1 MPYEL
6 QIKPFEKKDGVKY
19 RIIQMTDI
27 ALHTSE
33 KRPTTS
39 FVSKLRSLLQ
49 FKKPVR
55 IYGSLQNQPNGNVP
69 NLDSI
74 KNNPE
79 LVKMI
84 QEEEKKGY
92 KVLISVPK
100 TGVPVFPGKDT
111 VGFINS
117 KNGQRIIRGLAK
129 NKDKDI

>member
-27 ALHTSE
+27 ALHTSK

-39 FVSKLRSLLQ
+39 FVGKLRSLLQ

-55 IYGSLQNQPNGNVP
+55 IYRLLQNQFNGNTF
-69 NLDSI
+69 NIDNI

-79 LVKMI
+79 LVKII

-92 KVLISVPK
+92 KVLISLPR
-100 TGVPVFPGKDT
+100 TGIPIFPGEDT
-111 VGFINS
+111 VDFINS
-117 KNGQRIIRGLAK
+117 KNGQRIMRGLAK